1 MKLLFAVV
9 QKDDVKNLTKALV
22 QHKLSV
28 TRISS
33 SGGVLRGGNT
43 TLMIGVEEERL
54 QETLEIIKAES
65 SRREVLTTASFAL
78 PGLSAD
84 SLHSPVLIT
93 VGGATVF
100 VMDVEQYY
108 KI

>member
-1 MKLLFAVV
+1 MKLLFAIV

-43 TLMIGVEEERL
+43 TLMIGVEEDRL
-54 QETLEIIKAES
+54 QETLEIIKNES
-65 SRREVLTTASFAL
+65 SRREVWTTASYAL
-78 PGLSAD
+78 PGVSAD
-84 SLHSPVLIT
+84 SLHSPVLVT

-100 VMDVEQYY
+100 VVDAEQCL